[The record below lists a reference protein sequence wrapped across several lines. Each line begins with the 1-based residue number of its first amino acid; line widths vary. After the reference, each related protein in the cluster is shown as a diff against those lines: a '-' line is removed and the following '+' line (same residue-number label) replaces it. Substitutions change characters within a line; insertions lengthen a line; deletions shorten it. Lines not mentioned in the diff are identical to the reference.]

1 MTTRRAA
8 RWTVGALLLFGLAP
22 AAVRAL
28 PIQIVY
34 DDAADQGFLDPTLGP
49 QRRAAFEAAV
59 DQWAATLGGTVPVL
73 IAADMLPLG
82 GTGSAAVLASTGA
95 VTLHRNFE
103 GGQPATWY
111 AAALANQIAGRDVN
125 GPTLAE
131 IATTFNADVD
141 GPSALGSVQ
150 WYYGLDG
157 QAGGDI
163 DFLTIALHEIGH
175 GLGFLD
181 TVDATAG
188 TFQLDDPSILERML
202 ARPEIGAL
210 SALLPAERLA
220 AIVAPGDLWWS
231 GPAVVAFNGSPL
243 PVYTPDPFQPGSSIA
258 HWNTNPPGE
267 LMAPFYSGPNHDF
280 GALLPALVDMG
291 WTLAGA
297 APTPRS
303 PPATPTDTRRP
314 RLTPTPATPR
324 ATSETL
330 YVTNFDDAT
339 VSVVDATTRRV
350 VRTVAV
356 DDGPLG
362 IAASA
367 DGTRVYVAGFRA
379 GTVSVLRTGDNR
391 VVASLPVGD
400 SPNAVA
406 ATPDGSFLAVT
417 DTAAD
422 RVAIVAADTL
432 EVVAQV
438 PGGQQP
444 SGVALDG
451 AGRRAFVADFSG
463 ATVTV
468 VDLDARRRRAI
479 IPVQFATASEGLL
492 GIAVAPA
499 TSRGYVTGFYTG
511 GARPLSGGALVVG
524 NAINPFGL
532 GLLRPD
538 AVVTDAAGST
548 AYFVGHTDSGAG
560 KVSLVRMEDER
571 LSEPFPSASFP
582 KPWRSRP
589 TSGCCTWPTP
599 ARTRCRSSTPRRAA
613 WWAPC
618 RWGMPRWVSWR
629 SRCRRASASLPATR
643 RPSPDARAHG
653 HCDAPFDA
661 VRRRL

>member
-1 MTTRRAA
+1 M
-8 RWTVGALLLFGLAP
+8 
-22 AAVRAL
+22 
-28 PIQIVY
+28 
-34 DDAADQGFLDPTLGP
+34 
-49 QRRAAFEAAV
+49 
-59 DQWAATLGGTVPVL
+59 PVL

-111 AAALANQIAGRDVN
+111 AAALANQIDGADVN

-131 IATTFNADVD
+131 IAATFNADVD

-350 VRTVAV
+350 VQAVAV

-451 AGRRAFVADFSG
+451 AGGRAFVADFSG

-468 VDLDARRRRAI
+468 VDFDARRRRAI
-479 IPVQFATASEGLL
+479 IPVPFATASDGLL

-499 TSRGYVTGFYTG
+499 TGCRICDRILYRRGAPAIG
-511 GARPLSGGALVVG
+511 GRAGGRERDQSVRIGAASSGSGGYGCGRVD
-524 NAINPFGL
+524 
-532 GLLRPD
+532 GLLRRPHRYRRGE
-538 AVVTDAAGST
+538 ALPWSASRT
-548 AYFVGHTDSGAG
+548 
-560 KVSLVRMEDER
+560 KR

-589 TSGCCTWPTP
+589 TSGCCTSPTP

-643 RPSPDARAHG
+643 RPSPRRPCPRPLRRSVRWRAPAIVTATASWR
-653 HCDAPFDA
+653 CPS
-661 VRRRL
+661 